1 MTTKTCMVLTAALLL
16 AWASLALAA
25 DPVGVLTE
33 IRGQVEVKRAGEA
46 QWTAAQPLLALR
58 PGDQLRATGDAHAAL
73 VFTGGRG
80 AQAVSAG
87 NSPFTIQPPA
97 TAAASDKVKGLVG
110 SVTDFLSGKQKDL
123 AYLPLSVRSVRPP
136 KVVQIQPRA
145 TKLLDTPVVFEWSGS
160 STLHYKVRLLGPHG
174 QIWEQENLP
183 RKPLTYPSSAPAL
196 EPGASYTWQLE
207 PTGQSMQQTE
217 FQILPPAD
225 AARVRESLELLSPA
239 SLSGYSASSVAMMRA
254 GYEMR
259 DGLYADARR
268 ELMTALASNP
278 DEPTLHLLLG
288 QVYDSIGLGELA
300 QREFIEARDL
310 SRSGSGAR

>member
-1 MTTKTCMVLTAALLL
+1 MTTKKACIALTAALVL
-16 AWASLALAA
+16 AWVALALAA

-33 IRGQVEVKRAGEA
+33 IRGQVEVKRAGET

-58 PGDQLRATGDAHAAL
+58 PGDQLRAAGDARAAL

-87 NSPFTIQPPA
+87 NSPFTVQPPA

-145 TKLLDTPVVFEWSGS
+145 TKLLGTPVVFEWSGS
-160 STLHYKVRLLGPHG
+160 DTLRYKVRLLGPQG

-196 EPGASYTWQLE
+196 EPGIPYTWQLE
-207 PTGQSMQQTE
+207 PTGQPMQQTE
-217 FQILPPAD
+217 FQILAPAD
-225 AARVRESLELLSPA
+225 AARARESLDLLSPA
-239 SLSGYSASSVAMMRA
+239 SLPGYSASSVAMMRA
-254 GYEMR
+254 GFEMR
-259 DGLYADARR
+259 DGLYTDARR
-268 ELMTALASNP
+268 ELMTALASDP

-288 QVYDSIGLGELA
+288 QVYDSVGLGELA

-310 SRSGSGAR
+310 SRSGGR

>member
-1 MTTKTCMVLTAALLL
+1 MTTKACMILTAALLL
-16 AWASLALAA
+16 AWVSLALAT

-58 PGDQLRATGDAHAAL
+58 PGDQLRATGDARAAL

-145 TKLLDTPVVFEWSGS
+145 TKLLGTPVVFEWSGS
-160 STLHYKVRLLGPHG
+160 NTLRYKLRLLGPHG

-183 RKPLTYPSSAPAL
+183 RKPFTYPSSAPAL
-196 EPGASYTWQLE
+196 EPGVNYTWQLE
-207 PTGQSMQQTE
+207 PTGQPMQQTE

-225 AARVRESLELLSPA
+225 VARVRESLDLLSPA

-259 DGLYADARR
+259 DGLYADARH
-268 ELMTALASNP
+268 ELVTALASDP

-300 QREFIEARDL
+300 EREFIEARDL
-310 SRSGSGAR
+310 SRSGSGGR

>member
-1 MTTKTCMVLTAALLL
+1 MTTKQVCIALTAALVLTWAAL
-16 AWASLALAA
+16 AVAA

-58 PGDQLRATGDAHAAL
+58 PGDQLRAAGDARAAL

-87 NSPFTIQPPA
+87 NSPFTVQPAA

-145 TKLLDTPVVFEWSGS
+145 TKLLGTPVVFEWSGS
-160 STLHYKVRLLGPHG
+160 DALRYKVRLLGPPG

-196 EPGASYTWQLE
+196 EPGVRYTWQLE
-207 PTGQSMQQTE
+207 PTGQPMQQTE
-217 FQILPPAD
+217 FLILAPAD
-225 AARVRESLELLSPA
+225 ASRARELLDLLSPA
-239 SLSGYSASSVAMMRA
+239 SLPGYSASSVAMMRA
-254 GYEMR
+254 GFEMR

-268 ELMTALASNP
+268 ELMTALATDP
-278 DEPTLHLLLG
+278 DEPTLHVLLG
-288 QVYDSIGLGELA
+288 QVYDSVGLAELA

-310 SRSGSGAR
+310 SRSGGR

>member
-1 MTTKTCMVLTAALLL
+1 MTTKACMILTAALLL
-16 AWASLALAA
+16 AWVSLALAT

-58 PGDQLRATGDAHAAL
+58 PGDQLRATGDARAAL

-145 TKLLDTPVVFEWSGS
+145 TKLLGTPVVFEWSGS
-160 STLHYKVRLLGPHG
+160 NTLRYKLRLLGPHG

-183 RKPLTYPSSAPAL
+183 RKPFTYPSSAPAL
-196 EPGASYTWQLE
+196 EPGVNYTWQLE
-207 PTGQSMQQTE
+207 PTGQPMQQTE

-225 AARVRESLELLSPA
+225 VARVRESLDLLSPA
-239 SLSGYSASSVAMMRA
+239 SLSGYSASSVAMVRA

-268 ELMTALASNP
+268 ELMTALASDP

-300 QREFIEARDL
+300 EREFIEARDL
-310 SRSGSGAR
+310 SRSGSGGR